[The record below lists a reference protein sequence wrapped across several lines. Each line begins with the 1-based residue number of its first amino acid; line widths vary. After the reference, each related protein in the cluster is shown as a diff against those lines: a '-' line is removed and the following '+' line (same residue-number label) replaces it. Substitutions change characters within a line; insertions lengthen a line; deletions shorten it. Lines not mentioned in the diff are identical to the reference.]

1 MPDTSVNSEIPLDA
15 IDLALLS
22 HLQADA
28 SQSNLALAEA
38 VHVSPPTC
46 LRRVKRLEEAG
57 YIEGYHAHLSAS
69 RLGHGI
75 TAFVSVV
82 MGSHTR
88 EVARAFE
95 ARLQDIPEI
104 IACHNVSGQY
114 DFLLEV
120 VAADLAAYGEF
131 ARNVLQDLP
140 GVTELHSSFSLKSL
154 KDRHRDNRV
163 IRRRGRIYV
172 INKTNRRFKARQG

>member
-1 MPDTSVNSEIPLDA
+1 MEYSPLNEQLDRTDLRLLAALQDDA
-15 IDLALLS
+15 RLTVA
-22 HLQADA
+22 Q
-28 SQSNLALAEA
+28 LAEK
-38 VHVSPPTC
+38 VSLSASPC
-46 LRRVKRLEEAG
+46 WRRVKRLEEAG

-154 KDRHRDNRV
+154 KDQRKLPLAGN
-163 IRRRGRIYV
+163 
-172 INKTNRRFKARQG
+172 

>member
-1 MPDTSVNSEIPLDA
+1 MNEQLDRT
-15 IDLALLS
+15 DLRLLAAL
-22 HLQADA
+22 QDDA
-28 SQSNLALAEA
+28 RRTVAQLAEK
-38 VHVSPPTC
+38 VSLSASPC
-46 LRRVKRLEEAG
+46 WRRVKRLEEAG

-120 VAADLAAYGEF
+120 VAADLAAYGQF

-154 KDRHRDNRV
+154 KDQRKLPLAGN
-163 IRRRGRIYV
+163 
-172 INKTNRRFKARQG
+172 

>member
-1 MPDTSVNSEIPLDA
+1 MNEQLDRT
-15 IDLALLS
+15 DLRLLAAL
-22 HLQADA
+22 QDDA
-28 SQSNLALAEA
+28 RLTVAQLAEK
-38 VHVSPPTC
+38 VSLSASPC
-46 LRRVKRLEEAG
+46 WRRVKRLEEAG

-154 KDRHRDNRV
+154 KDQRKLPLA
-163 IRRRGRIYV
+163 G
-172 INKTNRRFKARQG
+172 A

>member
-1 MPDTSVNSEIPLDA
+1 MNDPLDRT
-15 IDLALLS
+15 DLRLLAAL
-22 HLQADA
+22 QDDA
-28 SQSNLALAEA
+28 RLTVAQLAEK
-38 VHVSPPTC
+38 VSLSASPC
-46 LRRVKRLEEAG
+46 WRRVKRLEEAG

-88 EVARAFE
+88 DVARAFE

-154 KDRHRDNRV
+154 KDQRKLPLA
-163 IRRRGRIYV
+163 G
-172 INKTNRRFKARQG
+172 A

>member
-1 MPDTSVNSEIPLDA
+1 MDDMLDR
-15 IDLALLS
+15 IDLRLLAAL
-22 HLQADA
+22 QEDA
-28 SQSNLALAEA
+28 RLTVAELAER
-38 VHVSPPTC
+38 VSLSPSPC
-46 LRRVKRLEEAG
+46 WRRVKRLEQAG
-57 YIEGYHAHLSAS
+57 YIEGYHARLSAP
-69 RLGHGI
+69 RLGWGI

-154 KDRHRDNRV
+154 KDQRKLPLA
-163 IRRRGRIYV
+163 G
-172 INKTNRRFKARQG
+172 A

>member
-1 MPDTSVNSEIPLDA
+1 MDTALDRT
-15 IDLALLS
+15 DQRLLAA
-22 HLQADA
+22 LQDDA
-28 SQSNLALAEA
+28 RLTVAELAER
-38 VHVSPPTC
+38 VSLSTSPC
-46 LRRVKRLEEAG
+46 WRRVRRLEQAG
-57 YIEGYHAHLSAS
+57 YIAGYHAQLSAT
-69 RLGHGI
+69 RLGYGI

-120 VAADLAAYGEF
+120 VAADLAAYGDF

-154 KDRHRDNRV
+154 KDQRKLPLA
-163 IRRRGRIYV
+163 G
-172 INKTNRRFKARQG
+172 A

>member
-1 MPDTSVNSEIPLDA
+1 MNDPLDRT
-15 IDLALLS
+15 DLRLLAAL
-22 HLQADA
+22 QDDA
-28 SQSNLALAEA
+28 RLTVAQLAEK
-38 VHVSPPTC
+38 VSLSASPC
-46 LRRVKRLEEAG
+46 WRRVKRLEEAG

-120 VAADLAAYGEF
+120 VAADLAAYGDF

-154 KDRHRDNRV
+154 KDQRKLPLAGN
-163 IRRRGRIYV
+163 
-172 INKTNRRFKARQG
+172 